1 MSYHATVMATS
12 KPTMYG
18 NGVFMNE
25 THSKLIG
32 YILWLFG
39 FTGAHRFYYGKPVS
53 GAIWFFTLGL
63 LGIGWLIDVFLIP
76 SMNREADF
84 RFQAGP
90 IDYSVAWIL
99 LTFLGALGM
108 HRFYM
113 GKIGTGLIYL
123 VTGGLLGLGV
133 LFDFLTLNS
142 QISELNHGRLVY

>member
-1 MSYHATVMATS
+1 MNYQATVTAPPKS
-12 KPTMYG
+12 TMYR
-18 NGVFMNE
+18 NRVFVNE

-39 FTGAHRFYYGKPVS
+39 FTGAHRFYYGKPIS

-76 SMNREADF
+76 SMNREAEF

-90 IDYSVAWIL
+90 IDYSLAWIL

-113 GKIGTGLIYL
+113 GKLGTGLIYL

-133 LFDFLTLNS
+133 LFDFLTLNT
-142 QISELNHGRLVY
+142 QISELNHGQRVY

>member
-1 MSYHATVMATS
+1 
-12 KPTMYG
+12 
-18 NGVFMNE
+18 
-25 THSKLIG
+25 
-32 YILWLFG
+32 
-39 FTGAHRFYYGKPVS
+39 
-53 GAIWFFTLGL
+53 
-63 LGIGWLIDVFLIP
+63 
-76 SMNREADF
+76 MNREADF